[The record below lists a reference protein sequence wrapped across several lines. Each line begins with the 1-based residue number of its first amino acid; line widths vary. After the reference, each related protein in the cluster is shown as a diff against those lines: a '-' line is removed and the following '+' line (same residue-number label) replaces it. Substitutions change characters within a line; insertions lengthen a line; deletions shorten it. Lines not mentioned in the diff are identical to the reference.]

1 MTLLLSKRGRP
12 SVSVFAAE
20 AKRGGKTMALD
31 ANTGLRS
38 QETFR
43 ECDSAQETA
52 GGLELSDDEAP
63 AAEKENLRRSIVYAR
78 KRLGA

>member
-1 MTLLLSKRGRP
+1 MTLFLSKRGRP

-20 AKRGGKTMALD
+20 TKRGGKPMALD

-38 QETFR
+38 QR
-43 ECDSAQETA
+43 DIPRMDSAKETA
-52 GGLELSDDEAP
+52 GGLELSDD
-63 AAEKENLRRSIVYAR
+63 AALAAANGYLRRSIVYAR